1 LLAPLWVLERG
12 ICIWIAFWRG
22 LRGTGVHYGRGRIT
36 HAASSPTRLRADRTR
51 PAPSRE
57 AMAEAAR

>member
-57 AMAEAAR
+57 AMAEAAT